1 MKEWVAARKEQLL
14 GDQVAAVC
22 DAIQALPAPTAEA
35 QTCREETWGYFTR
48 NQQRMRYRTFRQAG
62 YQIAS
67 GVMEAACK
75 TVVHQRLDQS
85 GMHWTSRTAEA
96 VAALRANRLSDQPR
110 DLRPYCVGWS

>member
-1 MKEWVAARKEQLL
+1 M
-14 GDQVAAVC
+14 
-22 DAIQALPAPTAEA
+22 PTAEA
-35 QTCREETWGYFTR
+35 QTCRQETAGYFER
-48 NQQRMRYRTFRQAG
+48 NAERIRYRTFREAG

-85 GMHWTSRTAEA
+85 GMHWRAETAEA

-110 DLRPYCVGWS
+110 DLRPYCVDWN